1 MPVDRD
7 AVGAEGQCSNYRRG
21 CRGYPRHSWSS
32 VSPALLLVE
41 ASQPGMLF
49 VPGSV
54 IVRLWQGVS
63 KDESEVVLRNKTSS
77 HTALL

>member
-1 MPVDRD
+1 MLELPQ
-7 AVGAEGQCSNYRRG
+7 GMLG
-21 CRGYPRHSWSS
+21 

-41 ASQPGMLF
+41 ASQTGILF

-54 IVRLWQGVS
+54 IVRLWQGVC

-77 HTALL
+77 HTVLLE